1 MNEHNRWIRRGL
13 ASGFLVLLGLTA
25 CADLDVVNLNTPD
38 RERAIASAGDVES
51 LIAGSFGQWWN
62 SSHNFG
68 PPPIIANQSF
78 MWSGW
83 PANFGMVQYSS
94 FPRPPITNIATDQ
107 YYSHMVGFAWTV
119 LYRSASAI
127 ATGFQSLDDPA
138 VVAEL
143 EEAQVKRLR
152 AYGRFVQGLVYGSL
166 SMLYDEAFIVDET
179 TDLAATPEAVGYQE
193 VLDAAV
199 GYFDQAITLAN
210 QGGFDPIP
218 STWMTVSVTPAELA
232 RLAHSFRARYRA
244 NVARDPAERAA
255 VDWSAVIADVDAGVQ
270 DAWYMETDY
279 FSAQGAVKS
288 HYTAAY
294 MSQPSIGWAQASY
307 FVFGMAD
314 QSGMYQDWLSKP
326 PGDRMPQFADGRPRL
341 IITPDLRFP
350 QGATEAQQV
359 ANPSITHALTPSPY
373 MRIGHKDWRQ
383 PGRGTYRWSYYR
395 STHMDFHR
403 TEGTATAT
411 PEVTPTEMRMLK
423 AEGLIRRGN
432 ADGAAALINVSRERA
447 GLNATDAQG
456 TNTSCVP
463 KLPNGTCGDLLE
475 MMKWEKRMETMLW
488 GVHTVSWFFDG
499 RGWGDLYAG
508 TATTFPI
515 PCQDKELL
523 LQECNTFGGAP
534 GERGSAGVSTYQ
546 YPFEG

>member
-13 ASGFLVLLGLTA
+13 ASCFLVFSGLTA
-25 CADLDVVNLNTPD
+25 CADLDVVYQDAPD
-38 RERAIASAGDVES
+38 RARAIASAGDVES
-51 LIAGSFGQWWN
+51 LISGSFKRWWDAN
-62 SSHNFG
+62 HDFG
-68 PPPIIANQSF
+68 PPPILGNQTF

-83 PANFGMVQYSS
+83 PANFGMVFYSS
-94 FPRPPITNIATDQ
+94 FPRIPIVNIATDQ
-107 YYSHMVGFAWTV
+107 FYGNMVGWPWTS
-119 LYRSASAI
+119 LYRGASAI
-127 ATGFQSLDDPA
+127 ATGFQSLEDPEIA
-138 VVAEL
+138 AEL
-143 EEAQVKRLR
+143 GEARVKRLR
-152 AYGRFVQGLVYGSL
+152 AYGKFVQGLVYGSL

-193 VLDAAV
+193 VLAASV
-199 GYFDQAITLAN
+199 GYFQEAITLAN

-218 STWMTVSVTPAELA
+218 STWMSVSVTPAELA

-244 NVARDPAERAA
+244 NVARDQAERAA
-255 VDWSAVIADVDAGVQ
+255 VDWAAVIADVDAGLPDV
-270 DAWYMETDY
+270 WYMSTDY
-279 FSAQGAVKS
+279 FGPTWN

-307 FVFGMAD
+307 FVLGMAD

-326 PGDRMPQFADGRPRL
+326 PDNRQPNFDDGRPRL
-341 IITPDLRFP
+341 IITPDKRFP
-350 QGATEAQQV
+350 QGATEAAQV
-359 ANPSITHALTPSPY
+359 ANPGMTHPLTPSPHVS
-373 MRIGHKDWRQ
+373 IGHKDWRQ

-403 TEGTATAT
+403 TQGTGTAT
-411 PEVTPTEMRMLK
+411 PEITPTEMRMLK
-423 AEGLIRRGN
+423 AEGYIRQNNPG
-432 ADGAAALINVSRERA
+432 AAAALINVSRTAA

-463 KLPNGTCGDLLE
+463 KLPNGQCGNLLE
-475 MMKWEKRMETMLW
+475 MMKWEKRLETMVW

-515 PCQDKELL
+515 PCQDMELL
-523 LQECNTFGGAP
+523 LQECNTFGGVP
-534 GERGSAGVSTYQ
+534 GERGSAAVSTYN